1 MTIEEWKELFVNIGY
16 AIVGLVLAFGQV
28 YTIFKLK
35 KQSKDADKEKTK
47 NTNYGEAIKHENKYT
62 LQIQKE
68 IEELRQMVTADRVQV
83 LEFHNGTDFSTRK
96 GYKLDCTY
104 ETLKYG
110 NEPVKGVLQ
119 NYPTTMLPIFMNRII
134 EDKKYFVPNIQ
145 QLVEKDMSTYAMKLN
160 MHVGA
165 FYDVCLEDSNG
176 MPIGIL
182 AVQFAN
188 PTELN
193 TDDLAAIE
201 GKKIIVQQLL
211 KG

>member
-1 MTIEEWKELFVNIGY
+1 MSIEEWKNVFMTAGSVIIGLIL
-16 AIVGLVLAFGQV
+16 AIGQL
-28 YTIFKLK
+28 YTALK
-35 KQSKDADKEKTK
+35 VRKQSKEANKQKEK
-47 NTNYGEAIKHENKYT
+47 TNYGEAIKHENKYT
-62 LQIQKE
+62 LEIQKE
-68 IEELRQMVTADRVQV
+68 IEQLRQMVTADRVQV

-110 NEPVKGVLQ
+110 NESVKGILQ
-119 NYPTTMLPIFMNRII
+119 NYPTTMLPIFMNKII
-134 EDKKYFVPNIQ
+134 EDKKYFVSDIST
-145 QLVEKDMSTYAMKLN
+145 LADCDMSTYAMKLN

-188 PTELN
+188 PTKLDV
-193 TDDLAAIE
+193 DDFASIE
-201 GKKIIVQQLL
+201 GKKIIIQQLL
-211 KG
+211 KE